1 MRFGRPSLSLSER
14 RSQPIAQWLDQILE
28 GRTLLRWH
36 DDFGI
41 HARGDCAAIFLR
53 DVFVRYVDK
62 REVIWLLGRLVHQP
76 VLRNADDGA
85 GDHGNCP
92 VVEGREAGL
101 CPVTDAYAFY
111 VHRRNVGLHDELVLI
126 GSDIENWLTL
136 ADHGADGEHPQVLN
150 AAGHWRDD
158 VKAAQN
164 VLSHDK
170 FAPQIA
176 QLLPRINEIF
186 AGLLPIL
193 LLLLLYL

>member
-92 VVEGREAGL
+92 VVEGWKTNL
-101 CPVTDAYAFY
+101 
-111 VHRRNVGLHDELVLI
+111 RNVASANSFDVDRRDMSLHDELVFI
-126 GSDIENWLTL
+126 GTNLKKGLTL
-136 ADHGADGEHPQVLN
+136 AHHGPDGKYLQILN
-150 AAGHWRDD
+150 AAGHWRGDI
-158 VKAAQN
+158 KATEN
-164 VLSHDK
+164 VLSHDE
-170 FAPQIA
+170 FAT
-176 QLLPRINEIF
+176 
-186 AGLLPIL
+186 
-193 LLLLLYL
+193 